1 MKQVFSFLVLS
12 SSVACVAA
20 ADDVQS
26 ICAALNAG
34 LTEQLGILKGMTDTT
49 SSAAAVP
56 ALQANFD
63 KLQGLNGRVDT
74 TAMWRHIENT
84 PELKSELV
92 LTIQLISIE
101 FCRIEEAQFYGCE
114 ELRALLAP
122 LLIPAAARPD
132 EQPEA

>member
-1 MKQVFSFLVLS
+1 M
-12 SSVACVAA
+12 
-20 ADDVQS
+20 
-26 ICAALNAG
+26 
-34 LTEQLGILKGMTDTT
+34 
-49 SSAAAVP
+49 P

>member
-34 LTEQLGILKGMTDTT
+34 LTEQLGILKGMTDTA
-49 SSAAAVP
+49 SCAAAVP

>member
-26 ICAALNAG
+26 VCAALNEG
-34 LTEQLGILKGMTDTT
+34 LTEQLSILKGMTDT
-49 SSAAAVP
+49 SSSEAAVP

-74 TAMWRHIENT
+74 TVMWRHIENT
-84 PELKSELV
+84 PELKAELV
-92 LTIQLISIE
+92 LAIQLISIE
-101 FCRIEEAQFYGCE
+101 FCRIEAAQFYGCE
-114 ELRALLAP
+114 ELKALLAP